1 MEHSICAERSWKKP
15 FDHHVLMSEYLEKVK
30 ENTKKLLKF
39 PWTFFFIF
47 FKPSL
52 LPAHELLSELFLA
65 SFSWLTIVDV
75 VECCHTGVVTKQYE
89 YERSGDRLSSWIPP
103 RWMSFSSKIPWL
115 QVRVIE
121 LVCLNVLQK

>member
-1 MEHSICAERSWKKP
+1 MNI
-15 FDHHVLMSEYLEKVK
+15 FL
-30 ENTKKLLKF
+30 
-39 PWTFFFIF
+39 IF

-115 QVRVIE
+115 QIRVIE
-121 LVCLNVLQK
+121 LVCLNVL